1 MTEEEAPG
9 YFDVIKQPMDL
20 STIKERLNSG
30 VRICPLS
37 VVPSSYRVRMH
48 LWTTTRCSRSCLR
61 RPLSQVISS
70 PTEFYRD
77 LMLMFQNALTYNPKV
92 RGQPSLLALA
102 HVPPA

>member
-1 MTEEEAPG
+1 M
-9 YFDVIKQPMDL
+9 
-20 STIKERLNSG
+20 
-30 VRICPLS
+30 
-37 VVPSSYRVRMH
+37 
-48 LWTTTRCSRSCLR
+48 
-61 RPLSQVISS
+61 ISS